1 MVISIFKALHKY
13 YFRFKTYTTSKRE
26 LKQNRGDVASWMERS
41 TGRETR
47 KSGFGS
53 WLEPGLPGKTFS
65 KMEITTLDS

>member
-41 TGRETR
+41 TGRGTR
-47 KSGFGS
+47 KLGFGS